1 MIDIDALSGC
11 EITAL
16 IEKIGYD
23 NLASF
28 CNKDE
33 FISRLSNET
42 LLDAI
47 VNDNERDIE
56 DIVIKLCSSLLPFS
70 ESKTH
75 KYNME
80 VLITLIKNLQL
91 FQLVDNK
98 KETITDSEKQSLA
111 QEFHNDLLSVSQN
124 ALDDTEV
131 MFTQIMD
138 KLISKTDEST
148 PQGEHE
154 KTRLT
159 RFKKFILAEKFNIE
173 ALSILQK

>member
-16 IEKIGYD
+16 IDKIGYD

-47 VNDNERDIE
+47 VNDNNRDIE
-56 DIVIKLCSSLLPFS
+56 TVVIELCSSLLPFP
-70 ESKTH
+70 ETKTH
-75 KYNME
+75 QHNME
-80 VLITLIKNLQL
+80 VLTTLIKHLQS
-91 FQLVDNK
+91 FHLVDEE
-98 KETITDSEKQSLA
+98 KEASTIDKFHQSLQSVT
-111 QEFHNDLLSVSQN
+111 QETV
-124 ALDDTEV
+124 DDTQM

-138 KLISKTDEST
+138 KLISESDEST
-148 PQGEHE
+148 PQGTHE
-154 KTRLT
+154 KTHLT
-159 RFKKFILAEKFNIE
+159 RFKKSILAEKFNIE
-173 ALSILQK
+173 SLSILQK